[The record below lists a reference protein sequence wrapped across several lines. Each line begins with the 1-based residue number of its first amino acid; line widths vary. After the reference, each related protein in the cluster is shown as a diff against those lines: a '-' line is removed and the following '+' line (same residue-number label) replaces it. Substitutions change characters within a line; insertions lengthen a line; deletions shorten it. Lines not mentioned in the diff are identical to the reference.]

1 LDTITIW
8 SLGQLFPGGKAGG
21 FGGGIVDLILYSG
34 PVVKAVLLI
43 LLFFSILSWA
53 IIFSKFRLIRLA
65 DNESRSFLRVFWEGK
80 QCASIFAESKKLRHS
95 PTAEIFRAAYL
106 ELTKLSQAKSNPDS
120 SRKTS
125 DPTSFSM
132 ELSGV
137 ENINRAMRQ
146 ALTSEGTKLERA
158 LGFLA
163 TTGSTT
169 PFIGLFGTV
178 WGIMDA
184 FRGIGMRGS
193 ATLAVVAPGISEALI
208 ATAAGLAAAIPA
220 VVAYNYYLNRIKVL
234 NAQMENFASELLNI
248 IERHFLKA

>member
-1 LDTITIW
+1 MNTITLW
-8 SLGQLFPGGKAGG
+8 SLGQFFPSGATGG

-53 IIFSKFRLIRLA
+53 IIFAKLRLIRLA
-65 DNESRSFLRVFWEGK
+65 DGESRSFLRIFWEGK
-80 QCASIFAESKKLRHS
+80 QFASIFAESKKLRHS
-95 PTAEIFRAAYL
+95 PTAEIFRAAYM

-120 SRKTS
+120 SRKSS

-132 ELSGV
+132 ELGGV

-146 ALTSEGTKLERA
+146 ALTSELTKLERA

-184 FRGIGMRGS
+184 FRGIGARGS

-220 VVAYNYYLNRIKVL
+220 VVAYNYYINRIKVL
-234 NAQMENFASELLNI
+234 SAQMENFSSELLNI